1 MKLASLLIWLS
12 LGLLGGLIT
21 CVAWALMAPSFLLGK
36 VGEWVI
42 ECGERFE

>member
-1 MKLASLLIWLS
+1 MKIPSLLIWLS

-21 CVAWALMAPSFLLGK
+21 CVAWALMVPSFLLGK

-42 ECGERFE
+42 ELSGRFE